1 MSTVREAISAI
12 RETLLLSEKV
22 RQVAA
27 GVAYLTGT
35 VTDHEHRLIRLE
47 AKWETA
53 VELAAVQHP
62 RQIEKM

>member
-22 RQVAA
+22 QQVAV
-27 GVAYLTGT
+27 GVAHLTGT

-53 VELAAVQHP
+53 VELAAMQRA
-62 RQIEKM
+62 RQIER

>member
-22 RQVAA
+22 QRVAL
-27 GVAYLTGT
+27 GVAQLTGT

-53 VELAAVQHP
+53 VELAAMQRP
-62 RQIEKM
+62 RQIER